1 MKSSILNTCAILLCI
16 TAGAAVAAP
25 FKDISDS
32 HWACEAVASLASKG
46 LIEGVTADRFQG
58 SINASRYELA
68 VLTARMLAYT
78 EKNGGSIS
86 KADLQTLEKLTV
98 EFADELALLG
108 VKVTSLEE
116 DLAAVKED
124 VASLKS
130 DVSSIKENI
139 QNGGLEKVRLSGD
152 MMVSHYYYKTKDGSS
167 TSREKTVL
175 RLVMDSDISEKVSM
189 HARWNVI
196 DRDNFRNNWDGKN
209 KNTSDVDIAYLK
221 IKDAFTKGGEL
232 KLGRDWFNHGHN
244 LVVNC
249 CMDAISYNKLCGD
262 IDLTLNCFFE
272 RMNDYDY
279 KNDFYNIVNIN
290 ADYDYKSHKL
300 YAGLYMNKRTE
311 QFNGTD
317 RMNCDDLRIEFG
329 STGNL
334 SNDNDKLTY
343 DLGIVYS
350 DTENTGAI
358 EDAATGKLRDERGW
372 LYHAALNYDSHKEIT
387 AKLAYTMADD
397 GSNANLYNNNGRLFT
412 CRDDMTRWENGSE
425 TIFEDLSWYFLG
437 YVNGMNFKNLSD
449 LKIQVGYTPENA
461 QKHNFRLAYDKI
473 KSDKDNINFIGL
485 FRSNMWQ
492 KVDFRMFTFE
502 YIYKLGE
509 NTRLRMVYAS
519 TDDDSLVHNGNEMIN
534 QRYFTTEIYTRF

>member
-1 MKSSILNTCAILLCI
+1 MKNSILNTCAILLCI

-130 DVSSIKENI
+130 DVSSIKGNI

-461 QKHNFRLAYDKI
+461 QKHSFRLAYDKI

-492 KVDFRMFTFE
+492 KVDFGMFTFE

>member
-1 MKSSILNTCAILLCI
+1 MKKSMILAASMMLL
-16 TAGAAVAAP
+16 TGAGFAVP
-25 FKDISDS
+25 CSDVPAD
-32 HWACEAVASLASKG
+32 HWACRAIDEMARKG
-46 LIEGVTADRFQG
+46 VIQG
-58 SINASRYELA
+58 FPNGTFRGNDNVSRYQLA
-68 VLTARMLAYT
+68 MITSRLLAGVEQNGT
-78 EKNGGSIS
+78 GSVSKN
-86 KADLQTLEKLTV
+86 DLQTLEKLTV

-152 MMVSHYYYKTKDGSS
+152 MMASHYYYKVKNANS
-167 TSREKTVL
+167 TVREKTVL
-175 RLVMDSDISEKVSM
+175 RLVIDSDISEKVSM
-189 HARWNVI
+189 RARWNVL
-196 DRDNFRNNWDGKN
+196 DRSNYINHWDGRN

-221 IKDAFTKGGEL
+221 IKDAFTSGGEL

-244 LVVNC
+244 LVINS
-249 CMDAISYNKLCGD
+249 CMDAVSYNKLCGG

-272 RMNDYDY
+272 RMTDYDY
-279 KNDFYNIVNIN
+279 KKDFYNIVNIN

-311 QFNGTD
+311 PVNGTD

-329 STGNL
+329 SSGKL

-358 EDAATGKLRDERGW
+358 EDAATGKRRDERGW
-372 LYHAALNYDSHKEIT
+372 LFHAALNYDSHKEIT

-397 GSNANLYNNNGRLFT
+397 GSNANICNNNFIATGRN
-412 CRDDMTRWENGSE
+412 DMNRWENGSE
-425 TIFEDLSWYFLG
+425 TIFEDLSWYNFWFD
-437 YVNGMNFKNLSD
+437 NGMNFKNLSD
-449 LKIQVGYTPENA
+449 LKIQVGYTPKNA
-461 QKHNFRLAYDKI
+461 QKHGFRLAYDKV
-473 KSDKDNINFIGL
+473 KSDEDNINFIGL
-485 FRSNMWQ
+485 SRNNMWQ
-492 KVDFRMFTFE
+492 KVDFGMFTFE

-519 TDDDSLVHNGNEMIN
+519 TDDDSLDHGGNKVEN
-534 QRYFTTEIYTRF
+534 QSYFTTEIYTRF